1 MKRVIVSF
9 QAKLADVY
17 DDSSFPDPTAER
29 IEKTIV
35 WHLRRC
41 MSDKGGVV
49 IHGVKISYEVVT
61 NAND

>member
-17 DDSSFPDPTAER
+17 DDSWCPDPTAEH
-29 IEKTIV
+29 IEKTLV

-49 IHGVKISYEVVT
+49 IHDVKISYEVIN
-61 NAND
+61 NADD